1 MKTLF
6 SILIILF
13 FLLSCTPVSKEIMG
27 QVDQT
32 LTFGDVQRSPRQ
44 YNGKIVLWGGVIV
57 EMINR
62 QDETRIVVM
71 QTALDFEKRP
81 VNLDRSEGR
90 FLVRHPGFL
99 DPTIYDKGR
108 QVTVAGE
115 IVGREDLALGD
126 VLYSY
131 PVLLAKEIHLWEKRK
146 DYPPYYYD
154 PWFWGPYPYG
164 WYPYWHRPPG
174 WW

>member
-1 MKTLF
+1 MKAFFL
-6 SILIILF
+6 ILISLF
-13 FLLSCTPVSKEIMG
+13 FLPSCSPVSKEVMS

-44 YNGKIVLWGGVIV
+44 YKGKVVLWGGVIV
-57 EMINR
+57 ETINR

-71 QTALDFEKRP
+71 QTALDLEKRP

-90 FLVRHPGFL
+90 FLIRYPGFL
-99 DPTIYDKGR
+99 DPSIYDRGR

-115 IVGREDLALGD
+115 VIGREDLPLGET
-126 VLYSY
+126 LYSY
-131 PVLLAKEIHLWEKRK
+131 SVLLAKEIHLWERRK
-146 DYPPYYYD
+146 DYTPYYD